1 MSLVQ
6 RSSAVLLFGTLL
18 VIAMPGAAA
27 ENMAEV
33 RPIPSFSQ
41 PAVSPDGSSI
51 VFSAGGD
58 LWSVPRAG
66 GAARLLVAH
75 PAQDSRPLWSP
86 DGRSLAFVSTRTG
99 NGDVYLFT
107 FATGEVR
114 RLTWDDEPEVADAWS
129 RDGTWIYFSSPS
141 HDVSNMNDV
150 YRVRPEGGT
159 PVEVSADRYVNEYFA
174 APSPD
179 GRTLAMTAR
188 GIVSAQ
194 WWRHGH
200 SHIDQSEIWLLKDGI
215 YRRAG
220 TGNGEG
226 KEAWP
231 LWSPDGRRLWFMSDR
246 DGAENLWSQEI
257 GESGPGAAAA
267 VTRFTEG
274 RVLWPNISWN
284 GRVIVF
290 ERNLG
295 IWQLDTSSGA
305 ATEVPITLEGS
316 PAGPGLDRRDVGSSL
331 DELALA
337 PDGKKVAF
345 VAHGEIFAASAED
358 GGPAARVT
366 RTPAAAEYQ
375 VVWAPDSRRLVY
387 VSERDG
393 GHKLWLYD
401 FATGQ
406 ESPLAAGPGVDDTPG
421 FSPDGKLLA
430 FQRNQRELR
439 VLDLAAGK
447 DRRIAQVLLDNP
459 PLGSHRPFAWSP
471 DGRWIA
477 VLGYGERMFRNVLVV
492 PVEGGEARPA
502 SFLAHTNADDLAWS
516 PDGTFLLFA
525 TNQRSEPGQL
535 ARIDLL
541 PRTPRFREDQF
552 RDLFQ
557 PEEPEPEENPGPEE
571 VRKAGKKNQDKP
583 KDQETSKD
591 PEKPE
596 KPAAP
601 SPVEIV
607 VEGLRQRLS
616 LLPVG
621 IDVASLVIAP
631 DGKSV
636 ALIGT
641 AAGQSSVWVYPLDE
655 LARGPA
661 VARQISSTPGDKG
674 SLQFS
679 PDSKE
684 VWYLD
689 GSSIVATPLGEG
701 EPRTLSVSAEM
712 DVDFGSE
719 KLGIFDQAWRYL
731 RDNFVDPGMHG
742 VDWDAARAQYLP
754 RAMASRTPDELR
766 RLLTL
771 MIGELNASH
780 SGIRNPPAE
789 TKRTTGRLAVRFD
802 AAKSEAAGKLLIR
815 EVLPQGPAAVTR
827 RIEAGDWL
835 LAVDGRPVDAGTNL
849 DELLDHTIGRQVRLT
864 VADSPGGA
872 GAREVAVRP
881 VDQKTEKGLTYRA
894 WVEANRAYVDRISGG
909 RLGYVHMFDMGD
921 ASLAQLLLDLD
932 AQNMTKEGV
941 VVDMRNN
948 NGGYVNA
955 YAIDVLSRRG
965 YMGMTFRGF
974 DLAPAR
980 ALLGQRALERPTI
993 LVVNR
998 HTLSDGED
1006 FTEGYRT
1013 LGLGQVVGEPTA
1025 GWIIYTSDVDL
1036 LDGSQVRLPF
1046 IKITG
1051 ATGEDMEMNP
1061 RPVDLHVEQPV
1072 GEGLSGKDSQLDEA
1086 VRALLATL
1094 KSGLPASPASPDTP
1108 RTPR

>member
-1 MSLVQ
+1 M
-6 RSSAVLLFGTLL
+6 LLAALPGL
-18 VIAMPGAAA
+18 AQGAA
-27 ENMAEV
+27 EI

-41 PAVSPDGSSI
+41 PAVAPDGTSI

-58 LWSVPRAG
+58 LWSVPRTG
-66 GAARLLVAH
+66 GTARLLVANPGH
-75 PAQDSRPLWSP
+75 DSRPLWSP

-107 FATGEVR
+107 VATGEMR
-114 RLTWDDEPEVADAWS
+114 RLTWDDEPEVVDAWS
-129 RDGTWIYFSSPS
+129 RDGKWIYFSSPS
-141 HDVSNMNDV
+141 RDISNMNDV

-179 GRTLAMTAR
+179 GKIVAMTAR
-188 GIVSAQ
+188 GVVSAQ

-200 SHIDQSEIWLLKDGI
+200 SHIDQSEIWLLRDGI

-220 TGNGEG
+220 SGTEEG

-246 DGAENLWSQEI
+246 GGAENLWSEEI
-257 GESGPGAAAA
+257 GDNGPGTATA
-267 VTRFTEG
+267 VTRFTDG
-274 RVLWPNISWN
+274 RVLWPSISWD
-284 GRVIVF
+284 GRFIVF
-290 ERNLG
+290 ERDLG
-295 IWQLDTSSGA
+295 IWQLDTASGA
-305 ATEVPITLEGS
+305 TSQIPITLEGS
-316 PAGPGLDRRDVGSSL
+316 PAGLGLDRRDVGEEIE
-331 DELALA
+331 ELALS

-345 VAHGEIFAASAED
+345 MAHGEIFAASAED
-358 GGPAARVT
+358 GGRATRVT
-366 RTPAAAEYQ
+366 RTPAAVEYQ
-375 VVWAPDSRRLVY
+375 VAWAPDSRRLVY

-401 FATGQ
+401 FATGK
-406 ESPLAAGPGVDDTPG
+406 ERLLAAGPGVDDTPG

-430 FQRNQRELR
+430 FQRDQRELR
-439 VLDLAAGK
+439 VLDLATGK
-447 DRRIAQVLLDNP
+447 DRPVAKVRLDNP

-477 VLGYGERMFRNVLVV
+477 VLNYGGRMFRNVTVV
-492 PVEGGEARPA
+492 SVEGGEPRPA
-502 SFLAHTNADDLAWS
+502 SFLANTNADDVAWS
-516 PDGTFLLFA
+516 PDGTFLLYA
-525 TNQRSEPGQL
+525 TSQRSEPGQL
-535 ARIDLL
+535 ARVDLL

-557 PEEPEPEENPGPEE
+557 PEEAEPETNPGPEE
-571 VRKAGKKNQDKP
+571 VRKAGA
-583 KDQETSKD
+583 KDAEKGEAE
-591 PEKPE
+591 EKPE
-596 KPAAP
+596 KPA
-601 SPVEIV
+601 PVEV
-607 VEGLRQRLS
+607 VFDGIRQRLS

-621 IDVASLVIAP
+621 IDVALLTIAP

-641 AAGQSSVWVYPLDE
+641 TAGQSNVWVYPLDE

-674 SLQFS
+674 SVQFS

-684 VWYLD
+684 IWYVED
-689 GSSIVATPLGEG
+689 GAIVAAPLGEG
-701 EPRTLSVSAEM
+701 EPRTLAVSAEM
-712 DVDFGSE
+712 DVDFNTE
-719 KLGIFDQAWRYL
+719 KVGIFEQAWRYL
-731 RDNFVDPGMHG
+731 HDNFVDPGMHG
-742 VDWDAARAQYLP
+742 VDWDAEHAKYLP

-780 SGIRNPPAE
+780 SGIRTPPAE
-789 TKRTTGRLAVRFD
+789 LQRTTGRIGVRFD
-802 AAKSEAAGKLLIR
+802 AAQSEAAGKLRIR

-835 LAVDGRPVDAGTNL
+835 LAVDGRPVDAAVNL

-864 VADSPGGA
+864 IADSADGA
-872 GAREVAVRP
+872 GSREVAVRP
-881 VDQKTEKGLTYRA
+881 VDQKTEKGLAYRA

-921 ASLAQLLLDLD
+921 ASLSQLLLDLD
-932 AQNMTKEGV
+932 AQNMSKEGV

-955 YAIDVLSRRG
+955 YALDILSRRG
-965 YMGMTFRGF
+965 YMGMTYRGF
-974 DLAPAR
+974 ELAPAR
-980 ALLGQRALERPTI
+980 SLLGQRALERPTV
-993 LVVNR
+993 LVINR

-1013 LGLGQVVGEPTA
+1013 LGLGKVVGEPTA

-1051 ATGEDMEMNP
+1051 ANGEDMEMNP

-1072 GEGLSGKDSQLDEA
+1072 GEGLRGKDSQLDEA
-1086 VRALLATL
+1086 VRVLLGGL
-1094 KSGLPASPASPDTP
+1094 KGSPSPPNTAQTP
-1108 RTPR
+1108 G

>member
-6 RSSAVLLFGTLL
+6 RLSPAILILGAFLSAAV
-18 VIAMPGAAA
+18 PAAA
-27 ENMAEV
+27 ADKASEV
-33 RPIPSFSQ
+33 RPLPSFSQ
-41 PAVSPDGSSI
+41 PAVSPDGSSL

-58 LWSVPRAG
+58 LWSVPLAG
-66 GAARLLVAH
+66 GTARLLVAH
-75 PAQDSRPLWSP
+75 PAHDSRPLWSP

-114 RLTWDDEPEVADAWS
+114 RLTWDDEPEMVDAWS
-129 RDGTWIYFSSPS
+129 RDGKWIYFSSQS
-141 HDVSNMNDV
+141 QDVGSMNDV

-159 PVEVSADRYVNEYFA
+159 PLEVSADRYVNEYFA

-179 GRTLAMTAR
+179 GRTLALTAR

-200 SHIDQSEIWLLKDGI
+200 SHIDESEIWLLRDGI

-220 TGNGEG
+220 AAGQDGG

-246 DGAENLWSQEI
+246 YGAENLWVQEM
-257 GESGPGAAAA
+257 GETGPGPATA

-274 RVLWPNISWN
+274 RLLWPSISWN
-284 GRVIVF
+284 GKVIVF
-290 ERNLG
+290 ERGLG
-295 IWQLDTSSGA
+295 LWQLDTGSGA
-305 ATEVPITLEGS
+305 VAQIPITLEGS
-316 PAGPGLDRRDVGSSL
+316 AAGPAVDRRDVAASI
-331 DELALA
+331 DQLALS

-345 VAHGEIFAASAED
+345 VAHGEVFAASARD

-366 RTPAAAEYQ
+366 RTPAAEYQ
-375 VVWAPDSRRLVY
+375 VVWAPDSRRLAY
-387 VSERDG
+387 VSERG
-393 GHKLWLYD
+393 GDHKLWLYD
-401 FATGQ
+401 FATG
-406 ESPLAAGPGVDDTPG
+406 EETALAAGPGVDDTPR

-430 FQRNQRELR
+430 FQRDRRELR
-439 VLDLAAGK
+439 VLDLATGK
-447 DRRIAQVLLDNP
+447 DRRLAEVLLDNP
-459 PLGSHRPFAWSP
+459 PLGSDRPFSWSP

-477 VLGYGERMFRNVLVV
+477 VLHYGERMFRNLLLV
-492 PVEGGEARPA
+492 PLEGGEPRPV
-502 SFLAHTNADDLAWS
+502 SFLAHTNADQVTWS
-516 PDGTFLLFA
+516 PDGTFLLLA
-525 TNQRSEPGQL
+525 TGQRSEPGQL

-557 PEEPEPEENPGPEE
+557 PEEAEPETSPGPEE
-571 VRKAGKKNQDKP
+571 VRKAEEVREPVK
-583 KDQETSKD
+583 
-591 PEKPE
+591 
-596 KPAAP
+596 AAKP
-601 SPVEIV
+601 SPVEV
-607 VEGLRQRLS
+607 VFEGIHQRLS

-621 IDVASLVIAP
+621 LNVGLVAIAP

-636 ALIGT
+636 ALTGE
-641 AAGQSSVWVYPLDE
+641 AAGQVNVWVYSLDE
-655 LARGPA
+655 LVPGPA
-661 VARQISSTPGDKG
+661 VARQISSTSGDKR
-674 SLQFS
+674 SLQLS
-679 PDSKE
+679 PDGKE

-689 GSSIVATPLGEG
+689 AGSIIAAPLGEG
-701 EPRTLSVSAEM
+701 APRTLAVSAEM
-712 DVDFGSE
+712 DVDFGRE
-719 KLGIFDQAWRYL
+719 KLAIFDQAWRYL

-742 VDWDAARAQYLP
+742 VDWDAARTEYLP
-754 RAMASRTPDELR
+754 RIQAARTTDELR

-780 SGIRNPPAE
+780 TGIRTPPAE
-789 TKRTTGRLAVRFD
+789 IRRSTGRLGLRF
-802 AAKSEAAGKLLIR
+802 AAAASEAAGRLHIR

-835 LAVDGRPVDAGTNL
+835 LAVDGRPVDASTNL
-849 DELLDHTIGRQVRLT
+849 EELLSHTIGRQIVLT
-864 VADSPGGA
+864 VADAPEGA
-872 GAREVAVRP
+872 GSREVAVRP
-881 VDQKTEKGLTYRA
+881 VDQRTEKGLAYRA
-894 WVEANRAYVDRISGG
+894 WVEANRAYVERISGG
-909 RLGYVHMFDMGD
+909 RLGYVHMFDMSD
-921 ASLAQLLLDLD
+921 ASLAQLHLDLD
-932 AQNMTKEGV
+932 TRNMGKPGV
-941 VVDMRNN
+941 VVDLRNN

-955 YAIDVLSRRG
+955 YALDILSRRG
-965 YMGMTFRGF
+965 YMGMTIRGF
-974 DLAPAR
+974 SLAPAR
-980 ALLGQRALERPTI
+980 SLLGQRALERPTV
-993 LVVNR
+993 LVTNR

-1051 ATGEDMEMNP
+1051 ANGEDMEMNP
-1061 RPVDLHVEQPV
+1061 RPVDVHVEQPV
-1072 GEGLSGKDSQLDEA
+1072 GEGLSGRDSQLDEA
-1086 VRALLATL
+1086 VRVLL
-1094 KSGLPASPASPDTP
+1094 KSLPPGPSPAPPDTP

>member
-1 MSLVQ
+1 MSLAQ
-6 RSSAVLLFGTLL
+6 RPSAALILAALL
-18 VIAMPGAAA
+18 AGAAVGGA
-27 ENMAEV
+27 AEV

-41 PAVSPDGSSI
+41 PAVSPDGSAI

-75 PAQDSRPLWSP
+75 PAHDSRPLWSP
-86 DGRSLAFVSTRTG
+86 DGGSLAFVSTRTG

-107 FATGEVR
+107 FSTGEVR
-114 RLTWDDEPEVADAWS
+114 RLTWDDEPEVVDGWS
-129 RDGTWIYFSSPS
+129 RDGRWIYFSSPS
-141 HDVSNMNDV
+141 RDVANMNDV

-159 PVEVSADRYVNEYFA
+159 PSEVSADRYVNEYFA

-179 GRTLAMTAR
+179 GRTVALTAR
-188 GIVSAQ
+188 GLVSAQ
-194 WWRHGH
+194 WWRNGH
-200 SHIDQSEIWLLKDGI
+200 SHIDESEIWLLRDGI

-220 TGNGEG
+220 TAGVSGKESG

-246 DGAENLWSQEI
+246 SGAENLWTQEI
-257 GESGPGAAAA
+257 GETGPGTATP
-267 VTRFTEG
+267 VTRFTGG
-274 RVLWPNISWN
+274 RLLWPTISWD

-290 ERNLG
+290 ERGLG
-295 IWQLDTSSGA
+295 IWQLDTGTGA
-305 ATEVPITLEGS
+305 AAEVPVTLEGS
-316 PAGPGLDRRDVGSSL
+316 AAGPGLDRRDAAS
-331 DELALA
+331 ELEQFALS
-337 PDGKKVAF
+337 PDGKKVAL
-345 VAHGEIFAASAED
+345 VAHGEVFAAPAGD

-366 RTPAAAEYQ
+366 RTPGAAEYQ
-375 VVWAPDSRRLVY
+375 AVWAPDSRRLVY

-401 FATGQ
+401 FATGK
-406 ESPLAAGPGVDDTPG
+406 ETPLAAGPGADDTAS

-430 FQRNQRELR
+430 FQRDRRELR
-439 VLDLAAGK
+439 VLDLATGK
-447 DRRIAQVLLDNP
+447 DRRLAQVLLDNP
-459 PLGSHRPFAWSP
+459 PLGSHRPFVWSP

-477 VLGYGERMFRNVLVV
+477 VFGYGERMFRNVLLV
-492 PVEGGEARPA
+492 PLQGEDGGEPRPV
-502 SFLAHTNADDLAWS
+502 SFLAHTNADDVTWS

-525 TNQRSEPGQL
+525 TGQRSEPGQL
-535 ARIDLL
+535 ARVDLL

-557 PEEPEPEENPGPEE
+557 PEEPEPESNPDPEE
-571 VRKAGKKNQDKP
+571 VRKAAEAPAAAPAQP
-583 KDQETSKD
+583 V
-591 PEKPE
+591 
-596 KPAAP
+596 KPA
-601 SPVEIV
+601 PVEV
-607 VEGLRQRLS
+607 VFDGIRQRLS
-616 LLPVG
+616 FLPVG
-621 IDVASLVIAP
+621 IDAGLLAIAP

-636 ALIGT
+636 ALIGF
-641 AAGQSSVWVYPLDE
+641 AAGQANVWLYPLDE
-655 LARGPA
+655 LAPGPA
-661 VARQISSTPGDKG
+661 VARQISSTSGDKG

-679 PDSKE
+679 PDGKE
-684 VWYLD
+684 LWYLD
-689 GSSIVATPLGEG
+689 GGSIVAVPLEKG

-712 DVDFGSE
+712 DVDFGRE

-742 VDWDAARAQYLP
+742 VDWDAERARYLP
-754 RAMASRTPDELR
+754 RAMAARTPDELR

-780 SGIRNPPAE
+780 TGIRNPPAE
-789 TKRTTGRLAVRFD
+789 TKRSTGRLALRFD
-802 AAKSEAAGKLLIR
+802 AEKSEAAGKLLIR

-827 RIEAGDWL
+827 LVEAGDWL

-864 VADSPGGA
+864 VADAPGGA
-872 GAREVAVRP
+872 GSREVAVRP
-881 VDQKTEKGLTYRA
+881 VDQRTEKGLTYRA

-909 RLGYVHMFDMGD
+909 RLGYVHMYDMGA

-932 AQNMTKEGV
+932 VQNMAKDGV
-941 VVDMRNN
+941 VVDLRNN

-955 YAIDVLSRRG
+955 YALDVLSRRG
-965 YMGMTFRGF
+965 YMGMTYRGF
-974 DLAPAR
+974 ETAPAR
-980 ALLGQRALERPTI
+980 SLLGQRALERPTV

-1072 GEGLSGKDSQLDEA
+1072 GEGLTGRDSQLDEA
-1086 VRALLATL
+1086 VRVLLGTL
-1094 KSGLPASPASPDTP
+1094 SSESPPPPDTP